1 MILSAFFAILCG
13 SLRSKCFDLSA
24 QSDTLGFWAGP
35 VIPLLLCEPPMP
47 DDDLD
52 RGIPSRI
59 AGTVYGIVLGI
70 LLGAPLGFLF
80 GARGWT
86 LVLFV
91 IGAIFMSAYSV
102 WRIMTVV
109 PEGMANA
116 FMRFIFPS
124 GYSTPYEPT
133 YSSEQALAARG
144 DHAGA
149 LEAYDAAMRLRPMD
163 PEPRFQAAELLF
175 RSSTP
180 EKAVRLFVQARR
192 LSGRNRS
199 RELNATQRLIDLYLG
214 KLDDKPRARAELRQL
229 VQRFPGTREAAA
241 AQKLLDELQADLPES
256 RTRPRKGVL

>member
-1 MILSAFFAILCG
+1 
-13 SLRSKCFDLSA
+13 
-24 QSDTLGFWAGP
+24 
-35 VIPLLLCEPPMP
+35 MP

-52 RGIPSRI
+52 SGIPGRI

-70 LLGAPLGFLF
+70 LFGSPLAFLF

-86 LVLFV
+86 LVLSV
-91 IGAIFMSAYSV
+91 IGAIFIAGYTVS
-102 WRIMTVV
+102 RIMTVV

-116 FMRFIFPS
+116 FLRFVFPS

-144 DHAGA
+144 DHTGA

-180 EKAVRLFVQARR
+180 EKAVRLFVQGRR

-199 RELNATQRLIDLYLG
+199 KELYATQRLIDLYLG

-229 VQRFPGTREAAA
+229 TRRFPGTREAVA
-241 AQKLLDELQADLPES
+241 AQKFLDELSAELPQ
-256 RTRPRKGVL
+256 RRP